1 MSGHSKWATT
11 KRHKE
16 AVDSKRGKLFSL
28 IGKELTIAVRLGGND
43 PEFNARLRTI
53 IQKAKAAN
61 MPADNIKKAIQ
72 KGSGDTAGTIIEELL
87 YEGYVAGGVGLV
99 IEVTTDNKNRAA
111 SEVRS
116 TLTKCG
122 GNLATPGAL
131 MFNFQRKG
139 QFFIEKSTIAEDT
152 LIELALNAGAEDINT
167 DDEECYEVT
176 CPVADYYNL
185 AEALTKAGI
194 TPQSSDLVYIPSTLV
209 EIADQDTANKII
221 RTIEKLE
228 EIEDVRNVFA
238 NFELADGVEIA
249 E

>member
-28 IGKELTIAVRLGGND
+28 IGKELTIAVKLGGND

-72 KGSGDTAGTIIEELL
+72 KGSGDASGYTIEELL

-111 SEVRS
+111 SDVRS

-139 QFFIEKSTIAEDT
+139 QFFIDKKAIAEDA
-152 LIELALNAGAEDINT
+152 LLELALNGGAEDVKT
-167 DDEECYEVT
+167 DDDECYEVL
-176 CPVADYYNL
+176 CSVVDYYNL
-185 AEALTKAGI
+185 EEELRKAGI
-194 TPQSSDLVYIPSTLV
+194 TPQSSDLVYIPNTLV
-209 EIADQDTANKII
+209 EITDQETANKIM

-228 EIEDVRNVFA
+228 DIEDVKNVFA
-238 NFELADGVEIA
+238 NFELADNITVE

>member
-28 IGKELTIAVRLGGND
+28 IGKELTIAARLGGGD
-43 PEFNARLRTI
+43 PDFNARLRNL

-61 MPADNIKKAIQ
+61 MPAENIKKAIQ
-72 KGSGDTAGTIIEELL
+72 KGTGEVPGFTIEELL
-87 YEGYVAGGVGLV
+87 YEAYIAGGVGLV

-131 MFNFQRKG
+131 MFNFQRVG
-139 QFFIEKSTIAEDT
+139 QIFIPKSAIGEDK
-152 LIELALNAGAEDINT
+152 LMDMVLSAGANDLKT
-167 DDEECYEVT
+167 DDEECYEVL
-176 CPVADYYNL
+176 CPISEFYNLENVLSEAKVAVQSSELAYIPNTVVEITDQDVADKL
-185 AEALTKAGI
+185 MRI
-194 TPQSSDLVYIPSTLV
+194 M
-209 EIADQDTANKII
+209 
-221 RTIEKLE
+221 EKLDDLD
-228 EIEDVRNVFA
+228 DVKNVFA
-238 NFELADGVEIA
+238 NFELGDNIVVE
-249 E
+249 